1 MFFHR
6 VIRAL
11 RCRSIFSRTR
21 CNLFI
26 AYYICR
32 NSCQP
37 RGTGE
42 KYRFSFDAI
51 HAHLR
56 YPPIYICLFCFYRRL
71 ICAVFLPSVAFV
83 RPQTARYFQTS
94 FLSARTQRTPTVR
107 HLTVDRAGFMDRT
120 ILPVGLYDP
129 RGEREYLLLPVHRQI
144 SPRSRISRFHF
155 IYDKVAVASPTLLA
169 GSGASVCAP
178 VFSTCR
184 CMGHERVARGDDVAA
199 VGFRRGES

>member
-1 MFFHR
+1 
-6 VIRAL
+6 
-11 RCRSIFSRTR
+11 
-21 CNLFI
+21 
-26 AYYICR
+26 
-32 NSCQP
+32 
-37 RGTGE
+37 
-42 KYRFSFDAI
+42 
-51 HAHLR
+51 
-56 YPPIYICLFCFYRRL
+56 
-71 ICAVFLPSVAFV
+71 
-83 RPQTARYFQTS
+83 
-94 FLSARTQRTPTVR
+94 
-107 HLTVDRAGFMDRT
+107 MDRT

-155 IYDKVAVASPTLLA
+155 IYDKVAAASPTLLA